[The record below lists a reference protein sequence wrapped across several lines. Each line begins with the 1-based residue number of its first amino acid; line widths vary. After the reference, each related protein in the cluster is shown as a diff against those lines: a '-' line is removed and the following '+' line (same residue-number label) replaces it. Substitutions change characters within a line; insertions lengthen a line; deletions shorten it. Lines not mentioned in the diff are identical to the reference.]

1 VLAWQAV
8 QSKAMSKAG
17 RPSARRFTQRDFT
30 GRDCRRCSSQPRLML
45 DLFHLSTGSRVLQVF
60 PAVFWMV
67 VAALSLERRITLHR
81 RALWLEY
88 LTVGWNLVEAVV
100 AISAGVIAGSVAL
113 IGFGADSAI
122 EVISAVG
129 LLWRLRRA
137 GPHATLSEEGAA
149 EKRALYVVAIT
160 FFLLAIY
167 ITWEAM
173 KSLISREEPLTSPVG
188 IILAVLSLTVMP
200 TLAIL
205 KQRVGKEMGSRALVA
220 DSKETWV
227 CSYMSLSLLLGIGAY
242 AVVGWWWADPVGALA
257 MLPVIIWQ
265 GWETLAE
272 AREPAGHEH

>member
-1 VLAWQAV
+1 
-8 QSKAMSKAG
+8 
-17 RPSARRFTQRDFT
+17 
-30 GRDCRRCSSQPRLML
+30 
-45 DLFHLSTGSRVLQVF
+45 
-60 PAVFWMV
+60 V
-67 VAALSLERRITLHR
+67 VALPIERRVALQR

-88 LTVGWNLVEAVV
+88 FTVGWNVVEAVV
-100 AISAGVIAGSVAL
+100 AIGAGIIAGSVAL

-129 LLWRLRRA
+129 LLWRLRKA
-137 GPHATLSEEGAA
+137 GPDATVSEEGRA

-167 ITWEAM
+167 ITWEAV

-188 IILAVLSLTVMP
+188 IILAVLSLAVMP
-200 TLAIL
+200 TLAL
-205 KQRVGKEMGSRALVA
+205 AKQRVGKEMGSRALVA

-227 CSYMSLSLLLGIGAY
+227 CSYLSLSLLLGVGAY

-257 MLPVIIWQ
+257 MLPVILWQ

-272 AREPAGHEH
+272 AREPADHED